1 MCLGQSLVL
10 AEAGATRV
18 PPEMES
24 GEFSI
29 PLRPGQQIKQAFVVN
44 PMERDKA
51 MTHLMLSKNFH
62 RLSKEVGPAF
72 LILILSMVFSIF
84 SGEFAFLRG
93 WESLY
98 HGLLRFLRTTLF
110 LCLPLFLLPPIFDNL
125 GSVIRR
131 RKGIFIQ
138 IRRKQAL
145 ETRPVKHWLF
155 RPFQG
160 IGIGLLF
167 ATKLLGVL
175 QIVSGST
182 ATASIL
188 LPRGQFQPGRL
199 LVVTGI
205 TILVSLLLSTLWT
218 MDDLGIRYFN
228 RKDYEIK
235 MVGKYVGTLMP
246 IVFGLYG
253 VFSLFDQFSKM
264 QALIY
269 LFQMIVILYPSF
281 TVFSIFH
288 ARFVQRRA
296 EDFSKRIFVE
306 KQEFRLFQKVV
317 KGEDD
322 EERKN

>member
-1 MCLGQSLVL
+1 MMVRFMHS
-10 AEAGATRV
+10 R
-18 PPEMES
+18 
-24 GEFSI
+24 
-29 PLRPGQQIKQAFVVN
+29 
-44 PMERDKA
+44 
-51 MTHLMLSKNFH
+51 NFH
-62 RLSKEVGPAF
+62 RWSKEVGHGI
-72 LILILSMVFSIF
+72 LILILTIIISMLLGQFT
-84 SGEFAFLRG
+84 FLKG
-93 WESLY
+93 WESVY
-98 HGLLRFLRTTLF
+98 RGFVRFLRFTF
-110 LCLPLFLLPPIFDNL
+110 SLCIPLYMLLPIYSKL
-125 GSVIRR
+125 GFVFRR
-131 RKGIFIQ
+131 MKGVLIQ
-138 IRRKQAL
+138 IEGIQGL
-145 ETRPVKHWLF
+145 EIHPIKHWLF

-175 QIVSGST
+175 QIVTGST

-188 LPRGQFQPGRL
+188 LPQRQFQPGRL

-269 LFQMIVILYPSF
+269 LFQMVVILYPPF

-288 ARFVQRRA
+288 AHFVQKRT
-296 EDFSKRIFVE
+296 EDLSR
-306 KQEFRLFQKVV
+306 RLFN
-317 KGEDD
+317 KGEGN
-322 EERKN
+322 EEGK

>member
-1 MCLGQSLVL
+1 MRLGPSLVL
-10 AEAGATRV
+10 AEAGAIRV

-24 GEFSI
+24 AKFSI
-29 PLRPGQQIKQAFVVN
+29 PLRPGQQIQQTFVVN
-44 PMERDKA
+44 LMERDKT

-62 RLSKEVGPAF
+62 RLSKEVGPAL

-93 WESLY
+93 CESLY
-98 HGLLRFLRTTLF
+98 RGLLRFFRMTLF
-110 LCLPLFLLPPIFDNL
+110 LCLPLFLLPSIFGNF
-125 GSVIRR
+125 GSLIRR
-131 RKGIFIQ
+131 RREIFIQ
-138 IRRKQAL
+138 IKGKQAL
-145 ETRPVKHWLF
+145 EIRPVKHWLF

-175 QIVSGST
+175 QIVAGST

-188 LPRGQFQPGRL
+188 LPQGQFQLGRL

-205 TILVSLLLSTLWT
+205 TILASLLLSALWT

-228 RKDYEIK
+228 RRDYEIK

-288 ARFVQRRA
+288 AHFVRRNIV
-296 EDFSKRIFVE
+296 SLSR
-306 KQEFRLFQKVV
+306 RLFPEKR
-317 KGEDD
+317 
-322 EERKN
+322 ERCYHIYM

>member
-1 MCLGQSLVL
+1 MEGIPSVKKGIFERRFL
-10 AEAGATRV
+10 AV
-18 PPEMES
+18 MVHVMV
-24 GEFSI
+24 
-29 PLRPGQQIKQAFVVN
+29 K
-44 PMERDKA
+44 
-51 MTHLMLSKNFH
+51 KNIH
-62 RLSKEVGPAF
+62 RFSKEVGPAF

-98 HGLLRFLRTTLF
+98 RGLLRFFRTALF
-110 LCLPLFLLPPIFDNL
+110 LCLPLFLLPSIFGNL

-131 RKGIFIQ
+131 RKEIFIQ
-138 IRRKQAL
+138 IKRKQAL
-145 ETRPVKHWLF
+145 EIRPVKHWLF

-175 QIVSGST
+175 QIVTGST
-182 ATASIL
+182 ATASL
-188 LPRGQFQPGRL
+188 FLPQGQFQLGRL
-199 LVVTGI
+199 LIVTGI

-269 LFQMIVILYPSF
+269 LFQMVVILYPSF

-288 ARFVQRRA
+288 ARFVQKKTR
-296 EDFSKRIFVE
+296 DFSKRLLIT
-306 KQEFRLFQKVV
+306 K
-317 KGEDD
+317 
-322 EERKN
+322 EELLHEEE

>member
-1 MCLGQSLVL
+1 MEGIPSVKKGIFERRFL
-10 AEAGATRV
+10 AV
-18 PPEMES
+18 MVHVMV
-24 GEFSI
+24 
-29 PLRPGQQIKQAFVVN
+29 K
-44 PMERDKA
+44 
-51 MTHLMLSKNFH
+51 KNIH
-62 RLSKEVGPAF
+62 RFSKEVGPAF

-98 HGLLRFLRTTLF
+98 RGLLRFFRTALF
-110 LCLPLFLLPPIFDNL
+110 LCLPLFLLPSIFGNL

-131 RKGIFIQ
+131 RKEIFIQ
-138 IRRKQAL
+138 IKRKQAL
-145 ETRPVKHWLF
+145 EIRPVKHWLF

-175 QIVSGST
+175 QIVTGST
-182 ATASIL
+182 ATASL
-188 LPRGQFQPGRL
+188 FLPQGQFQLGRL
-199 LVVTGI
+199 LIVTGI

-269 LFQMIVILYPSF
+269 LFQMVVILYPSF

-288 ARFVQRRA
+288 ARFVQKKAR
-296 EDFSKRIFVE
+296 DFSKRLLIT
-306 KQEFRLFQKVV
+306 K
-317 KGEDD
+317 
-322 EERKN
+322 EELLHEEE